1 MAGGSMRVFL
11 CLAIAAL
18 FAAAPSPPARADLL
32 DQYQCVQYLK
42 DIESL
47 SDGAASQRS
56 LVLVAWAA
64 GYAAAHEK
72 EILRVDDNAL
82 QLIAG
87 VLAQECRKTPDQMAT
102 RAAALS
108 IDRFVSSPSP
118 AKASSPRA
126 AGPSSPPNPSSRP
139 SNVNAVFGTDEF
151 LSVEN
156 RDLLGNDLRRLERVD
171 LKVCTAACKADA
183 LCKAYSY
190 DRWNRWCFLKAGL
203 APLSLEPGSSVGIR
217 AELGPPAMSDAPVRL
232 EMKANKKL
240 LASPYRTIPVSSR
253 EDCESE
259 CTKEEK
265 CLGATLIKTQ
275 KACQLFE
282 AIETIAPHKGAV
294 SAVKTQN
301 PP

>member
-1 MAGGSMRVFL
+1 MRVFL
-11 CLAIAAL
+11 CFAIAAL
-18 FAAAPSPPARADLL
+18 FSAALSPPARAGLL

-42 DIESL
+42 DIENL
-47 SDGAASQRS
+47 SDGEASHRS

-72 EILRVDDNAL
+72 ETLRVDDSAL

-87 VLAQECRKTPDQMAT
+87 VLADECRKSPDQIAT

-118 AKASSPRA
+118 AGATSPQPAKPSAPSPNVKAVS
-126 AGPSSPPNPSSRP
+126 
-139 SNVNAVFGTDEF
+139 GTEEF

-171 LKVCTAACKADA
+171 LKVCTAACKGDA

-190 DRWNRWCFLKAGL
+190 DRWNRWCFLKTGL
-203 APLSLEPGSSVGIR
+203 APLSLDPGSIAGIR
-217 AELGPPAMSDAPVRL
+217 AELGPPAMSDATVRFDVR
-232 EMKANKKL
+232 ANKKL
-240 LASPYRTIPVSSR
+240 LSSPYRTTPASSR

-259 CTKEEK
+259 CTKEAK
-265 CLGATLIKTQ
+265 CLGATFTKAQ

-282 AIETIAPHKGAV
+282 AIENIAPDKGAV
-294 SAVKTQN
+294 SAVKTQD
-301 PP
+301 PQ

>member
-1 MAGGSMRVFL
+1 MRLFL
-11 CLAIAAL
+11 YLATAVLFSAAL
-18 FAAAPSPPARADLL
+18 SPPARAGVL

-42 DIESL
+42 DIENL

-56 LVLVAWAA
+56 VMLVAWAA

-72 EILRVDDNAL
+72 ETLRVDDNAL

-87 VLAQECRKTPDQMAT
+87 VLADECRKSPDQIAT
-102 RAAALS
+102 RVAAVS
-108 IDRFVSSPSP
+108 IDRFVGSPRPAGLASPPHAKPSSPSP
-118 AKASSPRA
+118 SVDAAS
-126 AGPSSPPNPSSRP
+126 
-139 SNVNAVFGTDEF
+139 GTEAF

-171 LKVCTAACKADA
+171 LKVCAAACKGDA

-190 DRWNRWCFLKAGL
+190 DRWNRWCFLKKEL
-203 APLSLEPGSSVGIR
+203 APLSLEPGSIAGIR
-217 AELGPPAMSDAPVRL
+217 AELGPPAMSDAPVRF

-253 EDCESE
+253 EDCERE
-259 CTKEEK
+259 CTTETK
-265 CLGATLIKTQ
+265 CLGATFIKARN
-275 KACQLFE
+275 ACQLFE
-282 AIETIAPHKGAV
+282 AIETIAPDKGAI